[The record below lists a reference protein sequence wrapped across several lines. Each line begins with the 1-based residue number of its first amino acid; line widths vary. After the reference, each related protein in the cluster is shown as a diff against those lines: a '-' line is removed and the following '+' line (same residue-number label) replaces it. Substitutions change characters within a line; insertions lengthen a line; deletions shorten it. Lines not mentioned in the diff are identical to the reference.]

1 MAFLWSRPPLWH
13 VVTWC
18 GHPPEAIRAR
28 SVTRRLHD
36 ASKVRRW
43 REVAPVDAACL
54 APRGRH
60 LYGRTVEP
68 PATGPPR
75 DHGADR
81 SRLRQGVL
89 AASVLDDIPIEP
101 QGDGV
106 RVGVSWQD
114 RTSWVPVSWE
124 QLAEASQGVDPTA
137 TAGRLR
143 LRDWMR
149 VRPRLQAGLALDDRL
164 VVPLALPAGH
174 PVRPG
179 GGWARERV
187 RGGVL
192 ELGPALR
199 LLTGD
204 DDLVVPLSESVLR
217 AAGLDLRPWWGG
229 VRAHC
234 DAMAALAVARLV
246 RDAGSVLAPVGG
258 CDVLTLLAS
267 TTLRRHLANSDG
279 TGMRAVAVPMR
290 RRGWFDLARIDPPF
304 VLAAAHAT
312 SVEDRGLDR
321 PLLVTK
327 DEVALVRRVIDVAG
341 MARRALADPGVD
353 RRGGRDVLYR

>member
-1 MAFLWSRPPLWH
+1 
-13 VVTWC
+13 
-18 GHPPEAIRAR
+18 
-28 SVTRRLHD
+28 
-36 ASKVRRW
+36 
-43 REVAPVDAACL
+43 
-54 APRGRH
+54 
-60 LYGRTVEP
+60 
-68 PATGPPR
+68 
-75 DHGADR
+75 
-81 SRLRQGVL
+81 
-89 AASVLDDIPIEP
+89 VLDDIPMEP
-101 QGDGV
+101 HGDGV
-106 RVGVSWQD
+106 RVGLGWQD
-114 RTSWVPVSWE
+114 RTSWVPVSSD
-124 QLAEASQGVDPTA
+124 QLAEACRGADPTS

-143 LRDWMR
+143 LRDWLR
-149 VRPRLQAGLALDDRL
+149 ARPRLEAGLSPEDRRL
-164 VVPLALPAGH
+164 VPLALPARH

-192 ELGPALR
+192 EVGPALR

-204 DDLVVPLSESVLR
+204 DELVVPLSESVLR
-217 AAGLDLRPWWGG
+217 AAGLDLRPVWAG

-246 RDAGSVLAPVGG
+246 RDAGSVLSPVGG

-267 TTLRRHLANSDG
+267 ATLRRYLAGSDG

-327 DEVALVRRVIDVAG
+327 DEVALVRRVVDVAG
-341 MARRALADPGVD
+341 MARRALADPVVD
-353 RRGGRDVLYR
+353 RPGGRDVLYR

>member
-1 MAFLWSRPPLWH
+1 MAFLWSRAPLWH
-13 VVTWC
+13 AVTWC
-18 GHPPEAIRAR
+18 GHPRGIIRTR
-28 SVTRRLHD
+28 SVTRRLQR
-36 ASKVRRW
+36 APTVRRW
-43 REVAPVDAACL
+43 REVPSLDVARL
-54 APRGRH
+54 APCGRRP
-60 LYGRTVEP
+60 YGRTVQR

-75 DHGADR
+75 DRGDDR

-89 AASVLDDIPIEP
+89 AASVLDDIPMEP
-101 QGDGV
+101 HGDGV
-106 RVGVSWQD
+106 SLGLSWRD

-124 QLAEASQGVDPTA
+124 QLAEACQGVDPTS

-149 VRPRLQAGLALDDRL
+149 LRPRLQAELSPDDRR

-192 ELGPALR
+192 EVGPALR

-204 DDLVVPLSESVLR
+204 DELVVPLSDSVLR
-217 AAGLDLRPWWGG
+217 AAGVDGPWWAA

-246 RDAGSVLAPVGG
+246 RDAGSVLTPVGG

-267 TTLRRHLANSDG
+267 ATLRRHLASSDG

-312 SVEDRGLDR
+312 AVEDRGLDR
-321 PLLVTK
+321 PLLVTQ

-341 MARRALADPGVD
+341 MARRALADPGAD
-353 RRGGRDVLYR
+353 RRYGGRDVLYR